1 MRYELIMWL
10 MALVKSIPGNT
21 GCVIRNL
28 CLPYK
33 RGVNVKVWN
42 GVQIDSPSKLF
53 MGNNES
59 INRNCILHAGGSIR
73 IGNDVLIGPNVVI
86 YSQNHVFNTPKVLIR
101 KQGYKLKSVKIGSNV
116 WIAANSIILP
126 GVEIGSNIV
135 LGANSV
141 VSRSI
146 EKLRVYAG
154 NPLKFIKPI
163 SD

>member
-1 MRYELIMWL
+1 MYS
-10 MALVKSIPGNT
+10 SISGIFLLT
-21 GCVIRNL
+21 NL
-28 CLPYK
+28 
-33 RGVNVKVWN
+33 
-42 GVQIDSPSKLF
+42 
-53 MGNNES
+53 
-59 INRNCILHAGGSIR
+59 
-73 IGNDVLIGPNVVI
+73 VLIGPNVVI

-146 EKLRVYAG
+146 EKSGVYAG
-154 NPLKFIKPI
+154 NPLRYLKEL
-163 SD
+163 